1 VYDAAPSMIRTPP
14 RRLLGALPALVAY
27 VYALVVAPWLHAEHH
42 ARYGADH
49 VHDEVGTHALLGDLD
64 SSPPDASAAHA
75 DFHADLAA
83 LGLDDAATA
92 GTLTVDCGVAD
103 YTLADCSAPEAI
115 AHAAR
120 FGDALALHHHPRPID
135 PTQGPTHGQGSLEH
149 LAKALLCPQ
158 PIVLPPPSAP
168 HLATLLLLT
177 DAQIDAITART
188 PHARGPPP
196 RS

>member
-1 VYDAAPSMIRTPP
+1 MIRTPP

-27 VYALVVAPWLHAEHH
+27 LYALVAAPWLHADHH

-49 VHDEVGTHALLGDLD
+49 VHDAAGTHRSADARAPTD
-64 SSPPDASAAHA
+64 DASAAHA

-92 GTLTVDCGVAD
+92 GTLTVDCSLAE
-103 YTLADCSAPEAI
+103 YTLTECSALEAL

-120 FGDALALHHHPRPID
+120 FGDALVAHHHPQPID
-135 PTQGPTHGQGSLEH
+135 LEHGKGSLEH

-158 PIVLPPPSAP
+158 PVALPPPSAP
-168 HLATLLLLT
+168 HVTALLLLG
-177 DAQIDAITART
+177 DAQLDSIAARA
-188 PHARGPPP
+188 PQARGPPL